1 MGKREA
7 KKFMQMRRDETDPDN
22 IAILDLDIQR
32 ELGLDPEELKEML
45 GKIKVKGKSM
55 GGLSGTG
62 EDMQNYMAD
71 EASAAGISKGGGAAI
86 KGIKFTGLK

>member
-71 EASAAGISKGGGAAI
+71 
-86 KGIKFTGLK
+86 

>member
-55 GGLSGTG
+55 GG
-62 EDMQNYMAD
+62 
-71 EASAAGISKGGGAAI
+71 
-86 KGIKFTGLK
+86 

>member
-71 EASAAGISKGGGAAI
+71 EASAAGKSKGGGAEI

>member
-32 ELGLDPEELKEML
+32 ELGLDPEELKE
-45 GKIKVKGKSM
+45 GKKDSRHYDIFLVVEKTYKPLTEEYIKK
-55 GGLSGTG
+55 
-62 EDMQNYMAD
+62 
-71 EASAAGISKGGGAAI
+71 II
-86 KGIKFTGLK
+86 KPFMDIETK

>member
-32 ELGLDPEELKEML
+32 ELGLDPKELQEML
-45 GKIKVKGKSM
+45 GKIKVKGRSM

-71 EASAAGISKGGGAAI
+71 EASAAGNLKGGGAAI